1 MRTTTPNHHRIR
13 SRFGH
18 FEAPTALISR
28 ALAFACLAL
37 PYHLTYHRTPPRAP
51 GTRAILG
58 AALPSSPLCPFLLR
72 APCCILSLWYCLSDK
87 AGYCLNILRITSF
100 FFFFFSPRRAAT
112 EYWSPVLH
120 TCVGP
125 FSLVTTVCRIQYIER
140 RHGSHN
146 QYSIG
151 TDGK

>member
-1 MRTTTPNHHRIR
+1 MLY
-13 SRFGH
+13 S
-18 FEAPTALISR
+18 
-28 ALAFACLAL
+28 
-37 PYHLTYHRTPPRAP
+37 
-51 GTRAILG
+51 
-58 AALPSSPLCPFLLR
+58 
-72 APCCILSLWYCLSDK
+72 LSLVLSVRQ
-87 AGYCLNILRITSF
+87 GRLLLEYTPYIPF
-100 FFFFFSPRRAAT
+100 FFPLRRKET

-146 QYSIG
+146 QYSIW